1 VLHYYAM
8 LAYIETVAFEEW
20 IHSNAKVYPMRIS
33 INENHR
39 SIKIIDF
46 FTNEDVLLRLK
57 HDESLDGTNSL
68 ISSVL
73 KLTLLREEN
82 QEDKT
87 YELKSTTYS
96 FMASSKDN
104 LDSVVDA
111 CFKKAIASDLLNV
124 SFA

>member
-1 VLHYYAM
+1 
-8 LAYIETVAFEEW
+8 
-20 IHSNAKVYPMRIS
+20 MRIS